1 MGKLHAKAS
10 QHDDAEYRIIHSEL
24 WRGRQSGKH
33 SAPVG
38 TGLGKQEC
46 PRCLVKVCKQR
57 EELPLIPGLAGL
69 SLPPAQR
76 FAELALSW
84 LFRPRSF
91 REPCP
96 FRRFEARLC

>member
-46 PRCLVKVCKQR
+46 PRCWVKGLEKR
-57 EELPLIPGLAGL
+57 EELLLIPGCAGL

-84 LFRPRSF
+84 LLRPRSF
-91 REPCP
+91 REPRP
-96 FRRFEARLC
+96 LRFKTYLS